1 MRIPEKY
8 QIFPKPVVLSS
19 KDEDRLW
26 PLLSGWPTLHSVL
39 RHTCEPDIQRMI
51 LIEMMNRRRAMIL
64 TRLVGR
70 LTHVQKNRLQ
80 EKIRKAIR

>member
-26 PLLSGWPTLHSVL
+26 PLLSGWPTLHPRLKSIG
-39 RHTCEPDIQRMI
+39 EPDIERMI
-51 LIEMMNRRRAMIL
+51 VMEMMNRRRSMIL

-70 LTHVQKNRLQ
+70 LTHVQKKRLQ
-80 EKIRKAIR
+80 AKIRKAIR